1 MPDNRI
7 TDNRIISLSEPDLYD
22 YLCWSVW
29 RDKPHCPK
37 CGACKIVKR
46 SFKNYYCTGC
56 RHNFSPRSLTPF
68 KGTRIFLK
76 NWILYVYLYLDNP
89 GMSACDFK
97 AWAKIKYRRQADDIV
112 NRLSDIL
119 KRPEHRLFFY
129 KVSADFD
136 QYLRYLNEAGRPIS
150 CGHVL
155 IYKKRDIKEDIKEYR
170 LKAGVLEK
178 RREAAAGRRIYF
190 LIIQINGY
198 RLECMINRKNWRLIP
213 RIEGREFVFLC
224 TVVFTHKNIR
234 VLIKNYKT
242 ICSKDVIDNDDFF
255 DLCGYY
261 DIDLGGGKHE

>member
-7 TDNRIISLSEPDLYD
+7 TDNRIISLSEPDLCD

-56 RHNFSPRSLTPF
+56 RHNFSP
-68 KGTRIFLK
+68 
-76 NWILYVYLYLDNP
+76 
-89 GMSACDFK
+89 
-97 AWAKIKYRRQADDIV
+97 
-112 NRLSDIL
+112 
-119 KRPEHRLFFY
+119 H
-129 KVSADFD
+129 
-136 QYLRYLNEAGRPIS
+136 LNEAGRPIS

-224 TVVFTHKNIR
+224 TVIFTHKNIR